1 MSAIGEAFRTKLL
14 SYSAVSTIVG
24 QRMYP
29 DALKQRATLPAI
41 VYFVVSTERDHYLGG
56 MTGSAH
62 ARIQL
67 DCYASTRTAASA
79 LASAIRN
86 TGIDAY
92 RGVTDTYTFCGIE
105 FNSGDEYIQEPPT
118 DGNQEHRYIVSFD
131 CLVHYKEPE

>member
-29 DALKQRATLPAI
+29 DALKVNATIPAI
-41 VYFVVSTERDHYLGG
+41 VYYTISTDRDHSVAGL
-56 MTGSAH
+56 TKAAH

-67 DCYASTRTAASA
+67 DCYASTRLGASA
-79 LASAIRN
+79 LSKAIRE

-92 RGVTDTYTFCGIE
+92 RGVTTGYTFCGVG
-105 FNSGDEYIQEPPT
+105 FDDGDEYLQEPPT
-118 DGNQEHRYIVSFD
+118 DGNQEHRYIVSFS
-131 CLVHYKEPE
+131 CLVHYKEP

>member
-14 SYSAVSTIVG
+14 AYSTVSTIVG

-29 DALKQRATLPAI
+29 DALKVSATLPAI
-41 VYFVVSTERDHYLGG
+41 VYYTISTQREHSVAGLTK
-56 MTGSAH
+56 MAH

-67 DCYASTRTAASA
+67 DCYAATRTAASA
-79 LASAIRN
+79 LSKAIRE

-92 RGVTDTYTFCGIE
+92 RGVTSNYTFCGVE
-105 FNSGDEYIQEPPT
+105 FDSGDEYIQEPPT

-131 CLVHYKEPE
+131 CLVHYKEP

>member
-14 SYSAVSTIVG
+14 SYATVSAIVG

-29 DALKQRATLPAI
+29 DALVQRATLPAI
-41 VYFVVSTERDHYLGG
+41 IYYTISTQREHSIAGLQKL
-56 MTGSAH
+56 AH

-67 DCYASTRTAASA
+67 DCYATTRTAASA
-79 LASAIRN
+79 LSKAIRE

-92 RGVTDTYTFCGIE
+92 RGVTSSHTFCGVE
-105 FNSGDEYIQEPPT
+105 FDSGDEYLQEPPD

-131 CLVHYKEPE
+131 CLVHYKEP